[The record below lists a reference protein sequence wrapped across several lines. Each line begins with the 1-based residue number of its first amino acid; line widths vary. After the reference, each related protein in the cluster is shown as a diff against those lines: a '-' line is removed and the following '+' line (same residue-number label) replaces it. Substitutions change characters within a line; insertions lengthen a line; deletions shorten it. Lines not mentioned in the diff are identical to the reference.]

1 MFILIAYTIFVAFVV
16 SALTKKFPIMQEFAN
31 YTLGFE
37 DDLPSKDLYSEDED
51 TDNEEDID
59 SQHEQEEKSLSPEN
73 KTKDGYEKD
82 GFVVDDDDDDSD
94 PDYNPDDC
102 EEVAQL
108 HDHTTDEDETY

>member
-1 MFILIAYTIFVAFVV
+1 MFLLIAYTIFVAILV

-37 DDLPSKDLYSEDED
+37 DDLPSTDLYSEDKD

-59 SQHEQEEKSLSPEN
+59 SQHEQEEKNLSPEN
-73 KTKDGYEKD
+73 KTQDGYEKD

-94 PDYNPDDC
+94 PDYKPDDC
-102 EEVAQL
+102 EVAQL
-108 HDHTTDEDETY
+108 HDHTDTEDETY

>member
-1 MFILIAYTIFVAFVV
+1 MFILIAYTIFVAILV
-16 SALTKKFPIMQEFAN
+16 SALTKKYPIMQEFAN

-37 DDLPSKDLYSEDED
+37 DDMSSTDLYSEDED

-73 KTKDGYEKD
+73 KTQDGYEKD
-82 GFVVDDDDDDSD
+82 GFVVDDHDSD
-94 PDYNPDDC
+94 PDYTPSDS

-108 HDHTTDEDETY
+108 HETDEDETY